1 MIIFRNKGVI
11 DPRSITTFG
20 VSSKENSNAIG
31 YFGTG
36 LKYAIAILLREGC
49 EIEIHTGGQK
59 LEFGTMEQT
68 VRVDEFTFVTMNG
81 QPLAFTTELGKN
93 WELWQAIR
101 EIWCNCLD
109 EGGKASHDAE
119 QFEAASDET
128 VIIVAGRKAME
139 VWADRDQIILST
151 DPLHSCGAV
160 DIHPGQSR
168 FLYYKGV
175 RVMELSRPSLFTY
188 NVTEHLQLTEDRTV
202 LHQSIAKWRVGQGVS
217 TLSDRSLIQ
226 QIVTAGENHF
236 EDQIDFDPTSPS
248 EEFCGVVRVMALQN
262 CRTLNRSA
270 VKAAKFNPDELLDEK
285 PIMQLSAVDEA
296 RMKKAVAF
304 CNLLGFSVADYPI
317 RICESLG
324 EGVLGRAA
332 NEKIYLSKTV
342 LMQGTKMVAGTLI
355 EEFIH
360 LRHGLRDESRGMQ
373 NFLFDALVSAGE
385 QITGEPL

>member
-1 MIIFRNKGVI
+1 MIVFRNKGTI

-20 VSSKENSNAIG
+20 VSSKENDSAIG

-49 EIEIHTGGQK
+49 GIEIRTGGQV
-59 LEFGTMEQT
+59 LQFGTLEQT
-68 VRVDEFTFVTMNG
+68 VRVDDFTFITMNG

-109 EGGKASHDAE
+109 EGGSASHEGDDC
-119 QFEAASDET
+119 EAGDDET
-128 VIIVAGRKAME
+128 AIVITGRKAME
-139 VWADRDQIILST
+139 VWADRDQIILPT
-151 DPLHSCGAV
+151 EPLHSCGAI

-175 RVMELSRPSLFTY
+175 RVMELGRPSMFTY
-188 NVTEHLQLTEDRTV
+188 NVKDHLQLTEDRTV
-202 LHQSIAKWRVGQGVS
+202 LHQGVARWRVGQGVAS
-217 TLSDRSLIQ
+217 LSDKHVIQ
-226 QIVTAGENHF
+226 QIVTASEDYF
-236 EDQIDFDPTSPS
+236 EHQIDFDPTTPTDA
-248 EEFCGVVRVMALQN
+248 FCGVVRVMALQN

-270 VKAAKFNPDELLDEK
+270 VKAAKFNPDELLDDK
-285 PIMQLSAVDEA
+285 PEMRLSAVDEA

-304 CNLLGFSVADYPI
+304 CNLLGFTVDDYPI

-360 LRHGLRDESRGMQ
+360 LRHGLHDETRGMQ